1 MIIPIISTLIAMFE
15 AARHRKV
22 IPVSPWEL
30 RFITEI
36 GDRPPGMSAI
46 EEIEV

>member
-1 MIIPIISTLIAMFE
+1 VIIPIISTLIAMFE
-15 AARHRKV
+15 AARHSQVTSASR
-22 IPVSPWEL
+22 WEL